1 MSKGQSTRCRDTKE
15 FWFGRVMPRVLWE
28 QKGKKRP
35 TERWLLEELIKNFL
49 AQNSGINT
57 LNKRKRGC
65 QYREVCRSLKNSL
78 AGKAGPLVVQGRWAN
93 GGGQVQITRGL
104 CPSQASNSNFPR
116 STAGV
121 TECFLFLSSLG
132 QCTGK
137 EMMLMRC
144 RLRVGSLQGLVSV
157 RERPPLETT
166 LTDSCQ
172 RLQRLPNAC
181 CQRCS
186 THHYSSH
193 SKRPS
198 LQGLRKL
205 SPRSF
210 CETGEVLNQEIIWVH
225 KAGMCLKSWR
235 KDRRKLYLGGRAS

>member
-1 MSKGQSTRCRDTKE
+1 MSIQGGVQEPEKQSGWQGRATGCAGQVGK
-15 FWFGRVMPRVLWE
+15 WGRAAPDH
-28 QKGKKRP
+28 Q
-35 TERWLLEELIKNFL
+35 
-49 AQNSGINT
+49 
-57 LNKRKRGC
+57 
-65 QYREVCRSLKNSL
+65 
-78 AGKAGPLVVQGRWAN
+78 GPLPQ
-93 GGGQVQITRGL
+93 
-104 CPSQASNSNFPR
+104 PSNSNFPR

-210 CETGEVLNQEIIWVH
+210 CETGEVLNREIIWVH
-225 KAGMCLKSWR
+225 KAGMCLKS
-235 KDRRKLYLGGRAS
+235 